1 MRSVITYTGARLL
14 LFVAAFG
21 LVYMLGGRGVVGLV
35 IALVISGL
43 ASYVLLAG
51 QRDAMSRSIVERI
64 SRLRGVGQRLDEAAA
79 KEDPVADTN
88 SRGPETTSESA
99 AEVPES
105 QTPETGSSPSA
116 AHDTPKP

>member
-64 SRLRGVGQRLDEAAA
+64 NRLRSVGQRLDEAAA
-79 KEDPVADTN
+79 KEDSIADSD
-88 SRGPETTSESA
+88 SRGPESASESTDEA
-99 AEVPES
+99 LES
-105 QTPETGSSPSA
+105 RTPKAGSSLNA
-116 AHDTPKP
+116 AHEKPQS